1 MSKNGVTNIVVAG
14 FPNHA
19 GYPFHD
25 LRLIVEVLSQVAA
38 DQGVAGGEG
47 AGQGSVF
54 RTAARAGAIVR
65 VRLHAHEWVGSP
77 DRGVTV

>member
-25 LRLIVEVLSQVAA
+25 LRLIVEKIVASTA
-38 DQGVAGGEG
+38 RPVTGAVGGDTSVG
-47 AGQGSVF
+47 A
-54 RTAARAGAIVR
+54 
-65 VRLHAHEWVGSP
+65 
-77 DRGVTV
+77 